1 MASKFKKTFLYEKS
15 TVTNF
20 IPKLKPA
27 FEQEI
32 FEDKAAKFTN
42 PDDIAA
48 EDLNNLTVSNTTS
61 CSTCGVSFENIQDQR
76 EHFKLDWHR
85 FNIANKLK
93 GQKPIN
99 EEQFEAQIDNLSLS
113 GSESDDESESEED
126 KLAETTYKHPKVF
139 YTHSE
144 TNQLYSIHKA
154 ILPDFETKST
164 TLQWA
169 VFMLGGGHFAGKT
182 YTKKINLLQ
191 VGCGMTLSFF

>member
-1 MASKFKKTFLYEKS
+1 MASKFKKTYLYEKS
-15 TVTNF
+15 TMTDF
-20 IPKLKPA
+20 ISKLKPA

-32 FEDKAAKFTN
+32 IEDKTSKSSNQGST
-42 PDDIAA
+42 IA

-76 EHFKLDWHR
+76 DHFKLDWHR

-93 GQKPIN
+93 GQKAIN
-99 EEQFEAQIDNLSLS
+99 EEQFEAEIDNLSLS
-113 GSESDDESESEED
+113 GSESSYDEEDSEED

-164 TLQWA
+164 LKWA
-169 VFMLGGGHFAGKT
+169 IFMLGGGHFAGSFNL
-182 YTKKINLLQ
+182 TK
-191 VGCGMTLSFF
+191 F

>member
-1 MASKFKKTFLYEKS
+1 M
-15 TVTNF
+15 TNF

-32 FEDKAAKFTN
+32 FEDKATN
-42 PDDIAA
+42 PVTIAA
-48 EDLNNLTVSNTTS
+48 EDLNNLTVSNTAS

-113 GSESDDESESEED
+113 GSESDDEADSEED

-169 VFMLGGGHFAGKT
+169 VFMLGGGHFAGNS
-182 YTKKINLLQ
+182 YTKKFLKFIFLFKPQ
-191 VGCGMTLSFF
+191 TVKHYVQTIF